1 MPIFP
6 RASGKPTVYIEGYP
20 SGDDEPMSTT
30 GFHGEQI
37 VTFSDQLR
45 LYFRKNRLV
54 YIGVDNFVYYQ
65 EGDRTKFVVPDIHVV

>member
-1 MPIFP
+1 
-6 RASGKPTVYIEGYP
+6 
-20 SGDDEPMSTT
+20 MSTT

-45 LYFRKNRLV
+45 RYFRKNRLV